1 MCYVAKGT
9 NRRKW
14 EKSVVELLEIL
25 MVKSKESWN
34 LMRIQ
39 CPKPSVGLSAA
50 IKINM
55 WVRFQEPPKEPR
67 TILNTRQWVVQRHVE
82 SLFIILIFRGNFIT
96 EILQMYIYI
105 WKSLYR
111 NLTTTAS
118 QNLLPHWAHY
128 FINLMEMSVRA
139 R

>member
-96 EILQMYIYI
+96 KILQMYIYI
-105 WKSLYR
+105 KISLSKSHHHSISKSLTP
-111 NLTTTAS
+111 LSA
-118 QNLLPHWAHY
+118 LLYQPHGD
-128 FINLMEMSVRA
+128 EC
-139 R
+139 